1 MAMMH
6 LIYHGSERIHNY
18 FRSSGGA
25 DEEQKRKFGKVLWRT
40 YKRMMKTANGLAP
53 DVEFG
58 GIFTSDPT
66 EPPGAILDS
75 AGMVL
80 QAVVDDFGF
89 ADLAESVDE
98 AVVMIL
104 PAADPEACSAL
115 GPVPEAALPGSS
127 TLLQA
132 EAVLTH
138 ALSSTDFDAQR
149 DVKMTATA
157 WLDKPTGAC
166 AIFVVCVF
174 NWTIENAGLAQDGP
188 ERADKLVEAVAAWSA
203 GTPFLTRF
211 GAFFVYSGNCFSC
224 FDGALQYRISM
235 MREGKKTNL
244 ISRCTAVEGVEHAPD
259 LTIVGGTFGGDD
271 HRPNLQSMLR
281 LRWKLSNPKAGQLSF
296 SANGETA
303 TRTLQPMLLRSTGE
317 GSGQLVN
324 PAGDVVLVSELPWI
338 ARHAQGLLACGMG
351 YPTDGVVHVECKGH
365 KPVTGL
371 AFAGTAVIDPISGAV
386 IGITATERGHGHAK
400 SATKCSLRYEPPAGG
415 GGAVAKVCELVPTVS
430 MVGGKIIGMRL
441 VGKKFDFGTRYGDS
455 SFGVTVPAGVHAF
468 EMLIGWGVPFS
479 YEDLQCAGA
488 IVPVCAEGYSDPSPR
503 FPPEASVGLVLSVD
517 RSGRVL
523 AAALP
528 SASGWLEVQWRGKP
542 PAEGVYAITKLG
554 GVGEVVELAN
564 LDNVFINPA
573 TGPVAHRYCAVP
585 LHPRRAEHM
594 CGMTLD
600 SAAAGE
606 ERGRDTAVAEVGCNI
621 DNHAGQRELRNPKLQ
636 LNSATVTDEE
646 YLLWAPQGEFTTGLT
661 ECTTLFKAETRLR
674 PLFLVLH
681 DLSMQL
687 QEAYHGHR
695 EGQPVLPLALEVRA
709 AAQRVNEVAQKMKD
723 GNTRKKLEI
732 ASYSNEALLAASDL
746 LTSLADPVVVTPAPD
761 PALTADA
768 QVTDDSDPVR
778 GEARGMDYF
787 QVGDRIIDRIL
798 GAGKPN
804 PNPSPNPNP
813 NPSPNPNPNPH
824 PNANPN
830 PNPNPNQGARGHGG
844 GGGAHACG
852 GAGGS
857 GPGRGE
863 SQGRVRGGG
872 EAGQGQGQG

>member
-1 MAMMH
+1 MA
-6 LIYHGSERIHNY
+6 
-18 FRSSGGA
+18 
-25 DEEQKRKFGKVLWRT
+25 
-40 YKRMMKTANGLAP
+40 
-53 DVEFG
+53 
-58 GIFTSDPT
+58 
-66 EPPGAILDS
+66 
-75 AGMVL
+75 L

-104 PAADPEACSAL
+104 PAADPEACLAL
-115 GPVPEAALPGSS
+115 GPVPEAAPPGSS

-132 EAVLTH
+132 EAALDH
-138 ALSSTDFDAQR
+138 ALSPADFDTDFDAQR

-157 WLDKPTGAC
+157 WLDKQTGAC

-174 NWTIENAGLAQDGP
+174 DWTIENAGLAQDGP
-188 ERADKLVEAVAAWSA
+188 ERADQFVEAVATWSA

-211 GAFFVYSGNCFSC
+211 GAFFVYSGNCFSS
-224 FDGALQYRISM
+224 FDGALQYRVSM

-271 HRPNLQSMLR
+271 HRPNLQSMLE
-281 LRWKLSNPKAGQLSF
+281 LRWKLSNPDAGQLSF
-296 SANGETA
+296 SANGVTA
-303 TRTLQPMLLRSTGE
+303 TRTLEPMLIRSTGE

-324 PAGDVVLVSELPWI
+324 PGRDVVLVSELQWV

-351 YPTDGVVHVECKGH
+351 YPTDGVVHAECSGH
-365 KPVTGL
+365 NAATGPS
-371 AFAGTAVIDPISGAV
+371 FAGTAVIDPTSGAI
-386 IGITATERGHGHAK
+386 IGIAVTERGQGHART
-400 SATKCSLRYEPPAGG
+400 ATKCSLRYEPPAGG

-468 EMLIGWGVPFS
+468 EMLTGWGVPFS

-503 FPPEASVGLVLSVD
+503 FPPEDSVGLVLSVD
-517 RSGRVL
+517 GSGRVL

-528 SASGWLEVQWRGKP
+528 SVSSWLEVQWRGEP
-542 PAEGVYAITKLG
+542 PAEGAYAITKLG
-554 GVGEVVELAN
+554 GVGTVVELAN

-573 TGPVAHRYCAVP
+573 TGSVAHRYCAVP

-621 DNHAGQRELRNPKLQ
+621 DNHAGQRELRNPRLQ
-636 LNSATVTDEE
+636 LSSPTVTDEE
-646 YLLWAPQGEFTTGLT
+646 YLLYAPHGEFNTALA
-661 ECTTLFKAETRLR
+661 ECTMMFKAETRLR
-674 PLFLVLH
+674 PLFLALH

-687 QEAYHGHR
+687 QEAYHGQR

-709 AAQRVNEVAQKMKD
+709 EAQRLSEAAQKMQD
-723 GNTRKKLEI
+723 GNTRKKLELT
-732 ASYSNEALLAASDL
+732 SYSSDALLVAREL
-746 LTSLADPVVVTPAPD
+746 LTSLEDPVIVTPAPD
-761 PALTADA
+761 PALAADA
-768 QVTDDSDPVR
+768 QITDDSDPIR
-778 GEARGMDYF
+778 GEARGADYF
-787 QVGDRIIDRIL
+787 QLGDRIVDGIL
-798 GAGKPN
+798 GAGNPNLNPNPSPSPNPDPN
-804 PNPSPNPNP
+804 PNPSPNP
-813 NPSPNPNPNPH
+813 SPYRCRPTS
-824 PNANPN
+824 
-830 PNPNPNQGARGHGG
+830 RSS
-844 GGGAHACG
+844 C
-852 GAGGS
+852 S
-857 GPGRGE
+857 R
-863 SQGRVRGGG
+863 
-872 EAGQGQGQG
+872 